1 MEKRRRILQGALLTG
16 AAAMIAYGLISG
28 EGLIVLHK
36 AVRICRPGHGAV
48 LSQVCRSESLFRTMQ
63 VSFRDQTR

>member
-36 AVRICRPGHGAV
+36 
-48 LSQVCRSESLFRTMQ
+48 SESLFRTMQ

>member
-36 AVRICRPGHGAV
+36 AVRICMECIPAITSMRRIRQ
-48 LSQVCRSESLFRTMQ
+48 S
-63 VSFRDQTR
+63 

>member
-28 EGLIVLHK
+28 EGLIILHK
-36 AVRICRPGHGAV
+36 AVRICMECIGLG
-48 LSQVCRSESLFRTMQ
+48 
-63 VSFRDQTR
+63 